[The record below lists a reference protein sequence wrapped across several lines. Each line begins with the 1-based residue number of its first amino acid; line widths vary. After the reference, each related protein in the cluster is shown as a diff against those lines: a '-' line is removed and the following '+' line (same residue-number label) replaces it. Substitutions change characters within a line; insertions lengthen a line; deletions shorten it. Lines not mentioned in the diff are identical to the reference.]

1 MHCMILYICTYA
13 HISPL
18 PPSHTHPFAHALVHT
33 GASSLTMT
41 NVPYHEDVKAFCVA
55 LAAAAPARLGY
66 DLASEHEHSCCA
78 LLARRDK
85 FMINGQW
92 HTWIDYEK
100 FHVR

>member
-1 MHCMILYICTYA
+1 
-13 HISPL
+13 
-18 PPSHTHPFAHALVHT
+18 
-33 GASSLTMT
+33 MT